1 MKGDMIDIFATLVF
15 IAGVFGTVVFLGA
28 NFISTTEGVET
39 PMENFESLQA
49 AYAVESC
56 FLSLGEKDYVT
67 SEFLD
72 SREGDFVGEE
82 DFCNI
87 PYPPIHVEVTDM
99 ETGKEWEFDRPLGAA
114 LEHFFD
120 KFRGWVKDKKFIFWK
135 KQREIS
141 RPKHSIFISI
151 MYESITNLGGDDVI
165 FKNGG
170 KYVIFYSKI
179 HDTGVK
185 GDDLKL
191 DVYPIERYE
200 GELSGLTQTKIE
212 NDKNLTD
219 FEDEMG
225 NLPTGSQKSTII
237 VNVYRDVTVGDIIGK
252 FGLASDPS
260 VCGGSLG
267 KKICITY
274 FGREIHGGKL
284 HVEI

>member
-1 MKGDMIDIFATLVF
+1 MKGDMIDIFATWVF
-15 IAGVFGTVVFLGA
+15 IAGVIGIVFFLRA
-28 NFISTTEGVET
+28 NFISTTGGVET

-56 FLSLGEKDYVT
+56 FLSLSEENYVT

-72 SREGDFVGEE
+72 SKEGEFVGEE

-87 PYPPIHVEVTDM
+87 PYPPIHAEVTDM
-99 ETGKEWEFDRPLGAA
+99 ETGKKWEFDRPFGPA
-114 LEHFFD
+114 LEKFFD

-141 RPKHSIFISI
+141 RPKHSIFIPI
-151 MYESITNLGGDDVI
+151 MYESVTSLTGDDAI

-170 KYVIFYSKI
+170 KYVLIYSKI
-179 HDTGVK
+179 HDAGVK

-191 DVYPIERYE
+191 DVYPIERYS

-212 NDKNLTD
+212 NEGDLRGL
-219 FEDEMG
+219 EEEME

-237 VNVYRDVTVGDIIGK
+237 VNVYKDITVGEIIGK

-260 VCGGSLG
+260 VCGGSFG

>member
-1 MKGDMIDIFATLVF
+1 MKGDMIDIFATLIF
-15 IAGVFGTVVFLGA
+15 IAGVVGTVVFLRA
-28 NFISTTEGVET
+28 YFITTTGGVET

-56 FLSLGEKDYVT
+56 FLSLGGKDYVT

-72 SREGDFVGEE
+72 SKDGEFVGEE

-87 PYPPIHVEVTDM
+87 PYPPIHAEVTDM
-99 ETGKEWEFDRPLGAA
+99 ETGKEWEFDRPFGPA

-120 KFRGWVKDKKFIFWK
+120 KFRDWFKEGKFIFWK
-135 KQREIS
+135 ERREVS
-141 RPKHSIFISI
+141 RPKHSIFIPI

-165 FKNGG
+165 FKNGR
-170 KYVIFYSKI
+170 KYVIVYSKI
-179 HDTGVK
+179 HDAGAR

-212 NDKNLTD
+212 NDGDLRGLG
-219 FEDEMG
+219 EEME

-237 VNVYRDVTVGDIIGK
+237 VNVYRDITVGEIIGK

-260 VCGGSLG
+260 KCGSSMG